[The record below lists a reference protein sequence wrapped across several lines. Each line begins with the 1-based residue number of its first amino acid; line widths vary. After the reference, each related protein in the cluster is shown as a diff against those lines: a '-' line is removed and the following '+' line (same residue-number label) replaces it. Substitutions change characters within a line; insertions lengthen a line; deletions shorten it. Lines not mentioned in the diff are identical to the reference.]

1 MNRVLHIGR
10 ALVERSRSVLCQT
23 PYLANRRN
31 LPHLLN
37 RMGLTGRGAEVG
49 VQKGLFSKQ
58 ILAGWEGRLL
68 YSVDPWA
75 DFRTDDRYRDPSNV
89 EQAEQDARYR
99 ETCERLACYGDRS
112 CILRMTS
119 CDAALIIEDNTLD
132 FVYIDA
138 MHHYEAVKEDLALW
152 FPKVKVGGLL
162 CGHDYVDR
170 FDDQRDFGTKRAVDE
185 FVAVHQLRLFKTWEE
200 LYPSWL
206 CIKCDA

>member
-1 MNRVLHIGR
+1 MSRVLHMGR
-10 ALVERSRSVLCQT
+10 AFAERSRAVLSGT

-37 RMGLTGRGAEVG
+37 RMGLTNVGAEVG
-49 VQKGLFSKQ
+49 VQKGLFSNQ
-58 ILAGWEGRLL
+58 ILSCWEGQLL
-68 YSVDPWA
+68 YSIDPWA
-75 DFRTDDRYRDPSNV
+75 DFRGDERYRDPSNV
-89 EQAEQDARYR
+89 EQEEQDARYR
-99 ETCERLACYGDRS
+99 ETCERLACYGNRS
-112 CILRMTS
+112 RILRMTS
-119 CDAALIIEDNTLD
+119 LAAALTMADDALD

-162 CGHDYVDR
+162 CGHDYVNR
-170 FDDQRDFGTKRAVDE
+170 IDDQRDFGTKRAVDE